1 MRKESQIHEGQG
13 EESERQAED
22 RPMSAFRILQQ
33 RGRRGDPA
41 ASKRPLLPVAAL
53 VLSVLALTAGPAI
66 AAAPSVGW
74 SIHSLAEPTNFNP
87 NDTADRYALAVVNI
101 GNRSS
106 VGAITIADK
115 LPPGLVPV
123 KMQVEAPLAKDK
135 NRGECSLAEV
145 KCTYGEHEEPA
156 VAPGRELVVEISV
169 AVMLPELPGQLVN
182 EATVSGGGGSEAATN
197 ASNHWDA
204 GPAQF
209 GIAGFAFAAD
219 GMDGAR
225 DAQAGDHPYSV
236 TTTIDLNT
244 VLVNSSEGIR
254 LNAAQEAKDIGV
266 DLPLG
271 FVGDPLA
278 AEQCPEIDLTESE
291 GTPSEGRFH
300 ALCPAGSQVGSVR
313 FVWSGGFHVDEA
325 FPVYNMVPERG
336 YPAEL
341 GFNAAG
347 LAFPIFLYAN
357 VLRSA
362 SGYRLQVATPGALR
376 SGDDAESIQLTVFG
390 DPGEVNGTG
399 RSAAFLTNPTRCL
412 TEPTKVSAYVTSW
425 EGGSA
430 GKEETAYPEVTGCNL
445 LQGAA
450 AFDPSIA
457 VTPETTQAD
466 TPSGYEIDLKLP
478 QDANVF
484 GALATPELKKAT
496 VTLPPG
502 VSISPS
508 AASGPDALAG
518 CPATGPG
525 GINIGS
531 NDVEPDGEDKG
542 DPEATELG
550 EGHPGGD
557 GSPYDDGLWHAAPGH
572 CPESS
577 RIGEVEVK
585 TPLLE
590 EPLRG
595 HVYLAESQCGGTG
608 QPECTE
614 AAAEEGKV
622 FGLYL
627 EVAGSGVI
635 VKLAGTVEAGGY
647 GAHSLA
653 TGLAPGQL
661 RTRFEENPQLPF
673 EELKLTLTGGQRAA
687 LANPQACGTATTTS
701 KLEPWSALASGP
713 SSSFGVSGCA
723 SPMPFAPG
731 FQAGTVTPLAG
742 GYSPFTLQLTRQDSE
757 QDLAGLQATL
767 PEGLVAKLA
776 GAPLCGEAQANAGT
790 CSQASQIGTISVT
803 AGAGSEPLQE
813 AGKVYLTGP
822 YNNGP
827 FGVSVVVPAV
837 AGPFNL
843 GYVVVRGSIRLD
855 PRTAQATVVS
865 NSFPAIIDGVPLRVR
880 AVDVTLTREA
890 FTLNPTN
897 CYSQHVT
904 ATLTAEQG
912 ASATV
917 SSPFAVTGCATLPF
931 APSFTASTSAKTSR
945 EDGASLTVKVTY
957 PSGSLGNQAN
967 IKSAKVVLP
976 ASLPARLSTLR
987 EACTAEQFAS
997 NPAGCPPESIVGH
1010 AIVHTQLLPVPLTG
1024 PAYFV
1029 SHGNEAFPNLVMVL
1043 QGDGV
1048 TIDLVGDTDIKNDMT
1063 SSTFASTPDVPI
1075 ETFEL
1080 TLPEGKY
1087 SALSANGN
1095 LCQQKLVMPT
1105 AFVGQNGATLN
1116 QDTHMEVSGCAP
1128 AIHVAGHRVKG
1139 RTATIRVSVPGAGKL
1154 TATGKGLSKAT
1165 AEAKRASTLTLK
1177 LTLSNAEVAILK
1189 KHKGRKLAANVKLTF
1204 SPKQGGKLNTS
1215 VTVLI
1220 G

>member
-1 MRKESQIHEGQG
+1 MT
-13 EESERQAED
+13 
-22 RPMSAFRILQQ
+22 AFRALQQ
-33 RGRRGDPA
+33 RGQLGDPA
-41 ASKRPLLPVAAL
+41 ASKLPLLSVAAL
-53 VLSVLALTAGPAI
+53 VLGVLALTAGPAI

-74 SIHSLAEPTNFNP
+74 SIHSLAEPTNFNAT
-87 NDTADRYALAVVNI
+87 DTADRYALTVVNI

-106 VGAITIADK
+106 VGKITIADK
-115 LPPGLVPV
+115 LPAGLVPV
-123 KMQVEAPLAKDK
+123 KMQVEEPLAKDI
-135 NRGECSLAEV
+135 NRGECSLTEV

-169 AVMLPELPGQLVN
+169 AVVLPALSGQLVN
-182 EATVSGGGGSEAATN
+182 EATVSGGGGSEASTN
-197 ASNHWDA
+197 ASNPWDV
-204 GPAQF
+204 GPAPF
-209 GIAGFAFAAD
+209 GIAGFAFEAD

-244 VLVNSSEGIR
+244 VLMNSSEGIR
-254 LNAAQEAKDIGV
+254 LDAAQEVKDIGV

-300 ALCPAGSQVGSVR
+300 ALCPAGSQVGAVR
-313 FVWSGGFHVDEA
+313 LVWSGGFHVDEA

-347 LAFPIFLYAN
+347 LAFPILLYAN
-357 VLRSA
+357 LLPSA

-376 SGDDAESIQLTVFG
+376 SGDDAESIQLTIFG

-399 RSAAFLTNPTRCL
+399 RSTAFLTNPTRCSAP
-412 TEPTKVSAYVTSW
+412 PTKVSAYVTSW

-430 GKEETAYPEVTGCNL
+430 GKGETAETAYPEITGCNL
-445 LQGAA
+445 LQRAA
-450 AFDPSIA
+450 AFDPSIL
-457 VTPETTQAD
+457 VRPETTQAD
-466 TPSGYEIDLKLP
+466 TPSGYQVEIKLP
-478 QDANVF
+478 QAANVF
-484 GALATPELKKAT
+484 GALATSELKDAT

-518 CPATGPG
+518 CPATGPD
-525 GINIGS
+525 GINLGS

-550 EGHPGGD
+550 EGHPGGN

-572 CPESS
+572 CPENS
-577 RIGEVEVK
+577 RLGEVEVT

-595 HVYLAESQCGGTG
+595 HVYLAAPQCGGTG

-653 TGLAPGQL
+653 AGLAPGQL

-673 EELKLTLTGGQRAA
+673 EELKLTFTGGQRAA
-687 LANPQACGTATTTS
+687 LANPQTCGAATTTS
-701 KLEPWSALASGP
+701 ELEPWSHTPAPGEAEGTPNAMP

-731 FQAGTVTPLAG
+731 FQAGTLTPLAG
-742 GYSPFTLQLTRQDSE
+742 GFSPFTLQLTRQDSE
-757 QDLAGLQATL
+757 QDLSGLQATL

-776 GAPLCGEAQANAGT
+776 GVPLCGEAQANTGT
-790 CSQASQIGTISVT
+790 CSQASQIGTVTVT
-803 AGAGSEPLQE
+803 AGAGSEPLLE
-813 AGKVYLTGP
+813 TGKVYLTGP

-837 AGPFNL
+837 AGPVNL
-843 GYVVVRGSIRLD
+843 GDVVVRGSIRLD

-865 NSFPAIIDGVPLRVR
+865 NAFPTIIDGVPLRVK
-880 AVDVTLTREA
+880 AVDVTLSREA

-897 CYSQHVT
+897 CDSQQVT

-912 ASATV
+912 ASAAV
-917 SSPFAVTGCATLPF
+917 SSPFAVTGCANLKF
-931 APSFTASTSAKTSR
+931 APGFTASTSAKTSR
-945 EDGASLTVKVTY
+945 GDGASLTVKVTY
-957 PSGSLGNQAN
+957 PSGSLGTQAN

-976 ASLPARLSTLR
+976 KSLPSRLNTLHKACLAARF
-987 EACTAEQFAS
+987 ES
-997 NPAGCPPESIVGH
+997 NPAGCPPESIVGQ
-1010 AIVHTQLLPVPLTG
+1010 AVVHTPLLPVPLTG

-1029 SHGNEAFPNLVMVL
+1029 SHGNEAFPNLVVIL

-1048 TIDLVGDTDIKNDMT
+1048 MIDLVGDTDITNGIT
-1063 SSTFASTPDVPI
+1063 SSMFASTPDVPI

-1080 TLPEGKY
+1080 TLPEGKD

-1095 LCQQKLVMPT
+1095 LCRQDLVMPT
-1105 AFVGQNGATLN
+1105 AFVGQNGATFN
-1116 QDTHMEVSGCAP
+1116 QDTHIEVAGCPP
-1128 AIHVAGHRVKG
+1128 AIYVVSHKVKG
-1139 RTATIRVSVPGAGKL
+1139 RTATIKVSVPGAGKL
-1154 TATGKGLSKAT
+1154 TATGRGLSKASG
-1165 AEAKRASTLTLK
+1165 EARGASTLTLK
-1177 LTLSNAEVAILK
+1177 LTLSNAEVAVLK
-1189 KHKGRKLAANVKLTF
+1189 KHRGRKLAANVKLTF
-1204 SPKQGGKLNTS
+1204 IPKEGGKLNTS